1 MPGPVHAPLI
11 ARKKA
16 FAVANQLTAGVP
28 VVITNADCLDVSSV
42 SYQPQT
48 ITAQDPRYT
57 GTIHRRGPAVLGA
70 TYDVSFEWPIH
81 GPAGGTL
88 PLADAFII
96 GRILK
101 QWGFTENRLSAAI
114 GPEAFTVPTG
124 DSATLGTAAAATLNL
139 YKGLAINLAPI
150 GAIPVG
156 LAMIANY
163 SAAKIATFARDRA
176 LTAGMYTIPSQLA
189 YTLSTTMPDAGMS
202 MTVWEDGQR
211 LNFADMRPTAA
222 TITLNTASRDNNDA
236 VGMITGTFSGTLV
249 SEANETAPVVPP
261 TVALPPFR
269 DGQQDIA
276 NVQLG
281 GSSVSLDLGLR
292 SAFPP
297 NPNQQDGSNPGLTV
311 ESMRTITYELN
322 KVQRTVIDFNALAK
336 AQSVHPSQFFYGL
349 GSGNYFGM
357 MIDAQRFDF
366 PSSQEGSDFLTT
378 TGQAYIDGVDKAI
391 SLTFPYWP

>member
-1 MPGPVHAPLI
+1 MAGPVHAPLN

-16 FAVANQLTAGVP
+16 FAVANQLTAGTA
-28 VVITNADCLDVSSV
+28 VVLTGADCLDVSSV

-81 GPAGGTL
+81 GPGGSSV
-88 PLADAFII
+88 PAADAFII

-101 QWGFTENRLSAAI
+101 QWGFTENRFATPIAS
-114 GPEAFTVPTG
+114 EAFTVPTNTG
-124 DSATLGTAAAATLNL
+124 ATLGTSAAATAEL
-139 YKGLAINLAPI
+139 YKGLAINLAPV
-150 GAIPVG
+150 GAIPAG

-163 SAAKIATFARDRA
+163 SASKVATFARDRA
-176 LTAGMYTIPSQLA
+176 LSAGNYTIPAQLA
-189 YTLSTTMPDAGMS
+189 YTLATTVPDAGMS
-202 MTVWEDGQR
+202 MTIWEDGHR

-236 VGMITGTFSGTLV
+236 VGVITGTFSGTLI
-249 SEANETAPVVPP
+249 SEANEATPVVPP
-261 TVALPPFR
+261 TIAIPPFR

-292 SAFPP
+292 AAFPP
-297 NPNQQDGSNPGLTV
+297 NPNQADGSNPGLTV
-311 ESMRTITYELN
+311 ETMRTLTYDLN
-322 KVQRTVIDFNALAK
+322 KVQRTVIDFNALAR
-336 AQSVHPSQFFYGL
+336 AQSVHPSQFLYGL

-357 MIDAQRFDF
+357 MVDAQRFGF

-378 TGQAYIDGVDKAI
+378 TGQAYLDGVDKAI